1 MTATPVQAGRGP
13 LSRLAGARA
22 RTLAALVYAAS
33 EESPAARTPS
43 LASAKPQPRTSELD
57 QREIVARGLLIAS
70 RDGSKSFESVEEDL
84 DEIAFAIKRPIQEA
98 LSAIEP
104 IDCPSA
110 HGDARVFLIT
120 CC

>member
-1 MTATPVQAGRGP
+1 MTTTSVHAGRWP
-13 LSRLAGARA
+13 LSRLASARA

-33 EESPAARTPS
+33 EESPAARTP
-43 LASAKPQPRTSELD
+43 TSELD